1 MMMIVQTYHNGL
13 DSQCDDDDCTDIS
26 LHVYGLDSQCDDDD
40 CTDIS
45 LHVYGLDSQTLQYD
59 QDTSFNVHTS

>member
-45 LHVYGLDSQTLQYD
+45 QRSRQSV
-59 QDTSFNVHTS
+59 